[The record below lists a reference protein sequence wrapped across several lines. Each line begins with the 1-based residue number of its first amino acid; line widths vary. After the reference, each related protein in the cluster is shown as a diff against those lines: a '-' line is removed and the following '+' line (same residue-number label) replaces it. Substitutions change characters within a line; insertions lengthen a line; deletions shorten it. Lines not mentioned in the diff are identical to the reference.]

1 MSLTETRQELGD
13 LLAATDYNVY
23 NAPVEV
29 MIPPYV
35 VLVPGSPYVSLKT
48 TGKRLNAKF
57 SVTLAVKSNDNQGSL
72 IALEE
77 MIETVVDSIP
87 AGIAVGEFSQPRYVQ
102 ELNILV
108 SDVTFDVTIN

>member
-1 MSLTETRQELGD
+1 MSLTETRQD
-13 LLAATDYNVY
+13 LAESLEATDYNVY
-23 NAPVEV
+23 SSPVEV

-72 IALEE
+72 IALED

-87 AGIAVGEFSQPRYVQ
+87 AGIGVGDFSQPRYVQ